1 MDPLIIRGDLD
12 VESRSRLIA
21 HVGESAA
28 KIASTGTKQLA
39 LDCTSVDTAD
49 GPTLGMLVSIAR
61 TAQRHGLRVTLE
73 NPSERLRRD
82 IIGAGVRPLFDW
94 TTAT

>member
-1 MDPLIIRGDLD
+1 MDPLIIRADLD
-12 VESRSRLIA
+12 LESRRSLIA
-21 HVGESAA
+21 HIGDSAA
-28 KIASTGTKQLA
+28 RIASTGTKQLA

-73 NPSERLRRD
+73 NPSKRLRQD
-82 IIGAGVRPLFDW
+82 IIRAGVRPLFDW
-94 TTAT
+94 TAAT